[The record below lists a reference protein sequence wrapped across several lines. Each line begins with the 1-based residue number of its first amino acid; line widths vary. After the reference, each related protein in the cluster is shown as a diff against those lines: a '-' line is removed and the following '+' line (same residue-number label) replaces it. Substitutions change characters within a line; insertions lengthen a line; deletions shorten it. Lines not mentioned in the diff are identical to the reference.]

1 MEIKAILNKPYTNK
15 QRLDF
20 IVLNNHNKGYEI
32 KETASALEAWG
43 STQKEIDNQVK
54 QLQIL
59 NLKAQ
64 LSELDLKMIRPLASI
79 QIGTTTEEDMLILE
93 QYEADKE
100 ELRRQ
105 IRELMEEESD

>member
-1 MEIKAILNKPYTNK
+1 MEIKATLNKPYTK
-15 QRLDF
+15 EQRLDF
-20 IVLNNHNKGYEI
+20 IVSQNRKLGYEI
-32 KETASALEAWG
+32 RETESALEAWG
-43 STQKEIDNQVK
+43 NTQKEIDDQVK
-54 QLQIL
+54 KLQLL

-79 QIGTTTEEDMLILE
+79 QIGTATEEDTLILQ
-93 QYEADKE
+93 QYEAEKE

>member
-1 MEIKAILNKPYTNK
+1 MEIKAALNKPYTNK

-32 KETASALEAWG
+32 KETENALEAWG
-43 STQKEIDNQVK
+43 NTQKEIDDQAK

-64 LSELDLKMIRPLASI
+64 LSEIDLKMIRPLASI
-79 QIGTTTEEDMLILE
+79 QIGVSTEEDILILQ
-93 QYEADKE
+93 QYEAEKE

>member
-1 MEIKAILNKPYTNK
+1 MEIKATLQKPYEEK
-15 QRLDF
+15 ARLDF
-20 IVLNNHNKGYEI
+20 IVEQNHNKGYEI
-32 KETASALEAWG
+32 KETESALEAWG
-43 STQKEIDNQVK
+43 NTQKEIDDQVK

-79 QIGTTTEEDMLILE
+79 QIGTATEEDMLILE
-93 QYEADKE
+93 QYEAEKE

>member
-1 MEIKAILNKPYTNK
+1 MEIKATLNKPYTDK

-32 KETASALEAWG
+32 KETESALEAWG
-43 STQKEIDNQVK
+43 NTQKEIDDQVK

-79 QIGTTTEEDMLILE
+79 QIGTATEEDMLILE

-105 IRELMEEESD
+105 IRELMEEESN

>member
-1 MEIKAILNKPYTNK
+1 MEIKATLNKPYTDK

-43 STQKEIDNQVK
+43 NTQKEIDDQVK

-79 QIGTTTEEDMLILE
+79 QIGTATEEDMLILE

>member
-1 MEIKAILNKPYTNK
+1 MEIKATLNKPYEEK
-15 QRLDF
+15 DRLDF
-20 IVLNNHNKGYEI
+20 IVEQNHKNGYEI
-32 KETASALEAWG
+32 KETETALEAWG
-43 STQKEIDNQVK
+43 NTQKDIDDQVK

-59 NLKAQ
+59 NLKEQ

-79 QIGTTTEEDMLILE
+79 QIGTATEEDTLILQ
-93 QYEADKE
+93 QYEAEKE

>member
-1 MEIKAILNKPYTNK
+1 MEIKATLQKPYTEK
-15 QRLDF
+15 ERLDF
-20 IVLNNHNKGYEI
+20 IVKYQYGYKI
-32 KETASALEAWG
+32 KETETALEAWG
-43 STQKEIDNQVK
+43 NTQKDIDDQVK

-64 LSELDLKMIRPLASI
+64 LNELDLKMIRPLASI
-79 QIGTTTEEDMLILE
+79 QIGTATEEDMLILE